1 MFKRVIYE
9 AWADWVPFVAFAITA
24 IVFVSFVIRAVTL
37 RKEFADSMAR
47 LPLEDDT
54 NHAS

>member
-37 RKEFADSMAR
+37 RKERADSMAR
-47 LPLEDDT
+47 LPLDD
-54 NHAS
+54 